1 MWSVVDRQVCVSLV
15 SSEYAF
21 EEIQPNDHLGLLKT
35 CASWFCSSF
44 PVGGVKE
51 RKYVPEVYTC
61 SLFLPSRKDSAQA
74 QAVGGGERQLSPG
87 PGPSS
92 VESDNVLPMFQEPGG
107 REEEEVS
114 EKCLATGH
122 WVCSKP
128 RLCSRCG
135 IVGVPDRWTDT
146 VRPQGQ
152 WGRGVGLGTHVW

>member
-74 QAVGGGERQLSPG
+74 QAVGGGGGEATVPGSRPQLRGVRQCSADVPG
-87 PGPSS
+87 A
-92 VESDNVLPMFQEPGG
+92 G
-107 REEEEVS
+107 REGGGGG
-114 EKCLATGH
+114 K
-122 WVCSKP
+122 
-128 RLCSRCG
+128 
-135 IVGVPDRWTDT
+135 
-146 VRPQGQ
+146 
-152 WGRGVGLGTHVW
+152 